1 MILTAYYDLAVSPPT
16 YDFLTALC
24 MIERE
29 RLRVGADGVEI
40 VLLPG
45 PKDGFR
51 KAPLWPYTTAGREAA
66 LQNIV
71 IPMAGLLPSCVGVR
85 RQADRNAEGY
95 GVFTALHGFPNH
107 MTLLREGIRPLRAL
121 SPKPGNYV
129 TITLREAEHWPSR
142 NSNVA
147 EWLYVAEAIQCLG
160 YRVIFIRDTRKADE
174 PLEGFETS
182 PLASRDLM
190 VRADLY
196 AGAVTNLGTGSGPMC
211 LAVFMGAPFIMAKI
225 LASDAVCCD
234 EHFFASCGWK
244 RGEQYPTSPPYQR
257 VVWED
262 DKAQTVMTAFREA
275 VLREAA

>member
-16 YDFLTALC
+16 FDFVTALC
-24 MIERE
+24 MMERE
-29 RLRVGADGVEI
+29 RVRVGAEGVEV

-45 PKDGFR
+45 PHCGFR
-51 KAPLWPYTTAGREAA
+51 KAPLWPFTTEAREAA
-66 LQNIV
+66 LSSIV
-71 IPMAGLLPSCVGVR
+71 IPMISLLPSCVGIR
-85 RQADRNAEGY
+85 RQDNRDASGY

-121 SPKPGNYV
+121 DPRPGNYI

-142 NSNVA
+142 NSNLT
-147 EWLYVAEAIQCLG
+147 EWLTVAEAIQRLG
-160 YRVIFIRDTRKADE
+160 YRVIFIRDTLKADE

-182 PLASRDLM
+182 PLASRDLL

-211 LAVFMGAPFIMAKI
+211 LALFMGAPFIMAKI
-225 LASDAVCCD
+225 LVNDAVCCD
-234 EHFFASCGWK
+234 EHFFASCGWHK
-244 RGEQYPTSPPYQR
+244 GEQYPTSPGYQR
-257 VVWED
+257 VIWAD
-262 DKAQTVMTAFREA
+262 DKAETVLAAFHDI